1 MTTTETTTLHHVR
14 RKPGWTAIDNG
25 VFRAGMSARAIG
37 VFCLMQSKPPAWEF
51 SAARIAKE
59 VAEGR
64 DAILTAIRELRDVG
78 FVALRRIGGV
88 EPRSVYYMRD
98 ALDLPWP
105 WDDPQPDNPAVA
117 DPPPDNPAVASP
129 TPSEKTVPA
138 MTEALITE
146 APITAALELV
156 VQAPGVPTVEQS
168 FEQWWKH
175 YPRKIAKPAA
185 LRSYRAARKVGT
197 HEAMMIGLADWCRY
211 WTAKNEPQFI
221 PHPATWLNQHR
232 WQDAPPPVVRR
243 PGTTDVQAGLAGMEF
258 GPDGM
263 LLANP

>member
-1 MTTTETTTLHHVR
+1 MPDTESTTLHHVR
-14 RKPGWTAIDNG
+14 RRPGWTAIDNG

-78 FVALRRIGGV
+78 FVALRRIGGA

-98 ALDLPWP
+98 ALDLAWP
-105 WDDPQPDNPAVA
+105 WDDPQPDNPTVD
-117 DPPPDNPAVASP
+117 DPPPENPGVGTP
-129 TPSEKTVPA
+129 TPSERTVTA
-138 MTEALITE
+138 MTEAVITE
-146 APITAALELV
+146 APITAALEMV
-156 VQAPGVPTVEQS
+156 VAAPDAPTVEQS
-168 FEQWWKH
+168 FDQLWKH
-175 YPRKIAKPAA
+175 YPRHIAKPAA
-185 LRSYRAARKVGT
+185 LKSYRAVRKHT
-197 HEAMMIGLADWCRY
+197 DHDSIMRGLATWCAY

-232 WQDAPPPVVRR
+232 WNDTPPAIVRR
-243 PGTTDVQAGLAGMEF
+243 AGQTDVHAGLAGMRF
-258 GPDGM
+258 DDAGRLID
-263 LLANP
+263 NP